1 MKTFDDLVFKDHP
14 NTADGLMCQL
24 KLGDYTIS
32 VVTMKGDKDGS
43 VFGGLYGSQPAGTYE
58 VAVFGKSEMVPLSCA
73 DDVVGWQSPEQ
84 ITHLMAQLQADDV
97 QHWEKVKSA
106 EKKTWQE
113 EHIYSA

>member
-43 VFGGLYGSQPAGTYE
+43 VFGGLYGSQLAGTYE
-58 VAVFGKSEMVPLSCA
+58 VAVFSKDEGMIHLSEW
-73 DDVVGWQSPEQ
+73 DDVLGWQTPKQ
-84 ITHLMAQLQADDV
+84 ITAIMA
-97 QHWEKVKSA
+97 
-106 EKKTWQE
+106 TIQE
-113 EHIYSA
+113 GKGSTLNKDIAVI

>member
-1 MKTFDDLVFKDHP
+1 
-14 NTADGLMCQL
+14 MCQL

-32 VVTMKGDKDGS
+32 VVTMKGKKPQY
-43 VFGGLYGSQPAGTYE
+43 GGLYGSQAEGTYE
-58 VAVFGKSEMVPLSCA
+58 VAVFGKSGMVPLSCA

-84 ITHLMAQLQADDV
+84 ITYLMAQLQADDV

-106 EKKTWQE
+106 EKKTWYE